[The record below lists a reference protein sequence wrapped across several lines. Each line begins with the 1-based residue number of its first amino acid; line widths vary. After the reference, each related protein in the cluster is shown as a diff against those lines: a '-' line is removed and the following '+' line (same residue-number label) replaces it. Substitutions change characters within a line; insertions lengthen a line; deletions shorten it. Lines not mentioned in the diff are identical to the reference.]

1 MVSLLLR
8 FHKYI
13 KTKLCLPL
21 LHIWQ
26 CLSFATFSHISIFL
40 TYILLI
46 FSIWSFSSVQHLRA
60 FIPFILMS
68 FWCPL
73 HALFIKLGLTA
84 FNATQLAFCH
94 FFSLYSL
101 INSIFFIYLFIF
113 LIPSFFFISYLIIC
127 FFPISLEHTVKYI
140 FPGWPCKKKF
150 SVALPEMSSFI
161 PHTKSKYC

>member
-46 FSIWSFSSVQHLRA
+46 FSIRSFSSVRHLRA

-101 INSIFFIYLFIF
+101 INSIFFIYFF
-113 LIPSFFFISYLIIC
+113 LIPSLFF
-127 FFPISLEHTVKYI
+127 
-140 FPGWPCKKKF
+140 
-150 SVALPEMSSFI
+150 
-161 PHTKSKYC
+161 

>member
-1 MVSLLLR
+1 MVSLFLR
-8 FHKYI
+8 FRKYI

-26 CLSFATFSHISIFL
+26 CLSFTTFSHISIFL
-40 TYILLI
+40 TYIFLI
-46 FSIWSFSSVQHLRA
+46 FSIWSFSFVQHLRA

-68 FWCPL
+68 FWRPL
-73 HALFIKLGLTA
+73 RALFTKLGLTA

-94 FFSLYSL
+94 FFSWYSL
-101 INSIFFIYLFIF
+101 INSIFFL
-113 LIPSFFFISYLIIC
+113 ISYLIIC
-127 FFPISLEHTVKYI
+127 FFFFFPISLEHSVKYI
-140 FPGWPCKKKF
+140 FSGWPCKKKF

>member
-113 LIPSFFFISYLIIC
+113 LIPSFFFYFISYYL
-127 FFPISLEHTVKYI
+127 FFPH
-140 FPGWPCKKKF
+140 F
-150 SVALPEMSSFI
+150 SGA
-161 PHTKSKYC
+161 YCQVYFSRLAM